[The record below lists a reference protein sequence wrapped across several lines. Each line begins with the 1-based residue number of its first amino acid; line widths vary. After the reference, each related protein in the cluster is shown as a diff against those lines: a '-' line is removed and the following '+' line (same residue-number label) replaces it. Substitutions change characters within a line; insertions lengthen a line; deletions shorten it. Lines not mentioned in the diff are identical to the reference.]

1 MRRNNGGGLNQATEE
16 VTTRGWTRGRRR
28 SVYSTRQPFREFAPH
43 GRKEKLKATKAYVG
57 SLNDHR
63 IGKRFKVSFLYI
75 VIENTPKLLPSEI
88 MNGALFCLWT
98 YLNILTQG
106 NV

>member
-28 SVYSTRQPFREFAPH
+28 SYSTRQPFREFAPH

-88 MNGALFCLWT
+88 MNGALFCLSKGGHT
-98 YLNILTQG
+98 STF
-106 NV
+106 